1 MSGSSG
7 WRRLPWQEAV
17 RRDSLSY
24 PDWPFSPLEPPSL
37 AACSMYLGWFRLQ
50 FQPPFTMEE
59 WPHSGCLLSNPGSLQ
74 PSPTQGTG
82 A

>member
-1 MSGSSG
+1 MKQEETGG
-7 WRRLPWQEAV
+7 GRRLCRGTAYAILTGP
-17 RRDSLSY
+17 
-24 PDWPFSPLEPPSL
+24 SPLWSPHAL
-37 AACSMYLGWFRLQ
+37 AACSIYLSWFRLQ

-59 WPHSGCLLSNPGSLQ
+59 WSHSGCLLSTPGSLQ

>member
-1 MSGSSG
+1 MKQEEIDRG
-7 WRRLPWQEAV
+7 RRLCRGTAYAILTGP
-17 RRDSLSY
+17 
-24 PDWPFSPLEPPSL
+24 SPLWSPQSL

-59 WPHSGCLLSNPGSLQ
+59 WPHSGCLLSTPGSLQ